1 MATPGRQ
8 SHLQVVHFLRKTYS
22 YTEGQTAVVT
32 IGVLPAGAVIIGAMS
47 GIAVTTAFNDATNKL
62 CKIGVTGTDDK
73 YDASASLATLG
84 FVPFDAAAS
93 HLIGTTDTTVILTGL
108 RTGTAASAGSAE
120 IIIAYCPDT
129 DG

>member
-8 SHLQVVHFLRKTYS
+8 SHLQVVHFLRKSYS
-22 YTEGQTAVVT
+22 YTDGQTAVITV
-32 IGVLPAGAVIIGAMS
+32 GVLPAGAVVIGAMS
-47 GIAVTTAFNDATNKL
+47 GIAVTTAFNDGTNKL
-62 CKIGVTGTDDK
+62 AKIGVTGTDDK
-73 YDASASLATLG
+73 WDASASLATLG

-93 HLIGTTDTTVILTGL
+93 HLVAADTTVILTGL
-108 RTGTAASAGSAE
+108 RTGGAASAGAAE